1 MFDSLS
7 TPIQLGSM
15 LITHPRMDGNKM
27 PEDED
32 EHGQVLL
39 CEI

>member
-7 TPIQLGSM
+7 APIQLGSM

-32 EHGQVLL
+32 EHD
-39 CEI
+39 